1 MNHEMNLKEV
11 YFDKIKS
18 GEKTYEIRL
27 NDEKRKLIK
36 IGDIIVFKRQPE
48 FKESIKTVVK
58 DLFYFNSFTEMINSL
73 PIEKVGFKG
82 KTLKE
87 IVDIYHQIYSE
98 ENEKK
103 YGVLAIKIEVVH

>member
-1 MNHEMNLKEV
+1 
-11 YFDKIKS
+11 
-18 GEKTYEIRL
+18 
-27 NDEKRKLIK
+27 
-36 IGDIIVFKRQPE
+36 
-48 FKESIKTVVK
+48 
-58 DLFYFNSFTEMINSL
+58 MINSL